1 MKKYYALFI
10 LCFFLGLTSL
20 AAGPQEW
27 KKAFK
32 DAKVENSAE
41 VDILYFE
48 QCQVPGKAKAKAEE
62 PKAGEAKTEEPKA
75 EETTSPFD
83 SEAEWGSE
91 DRLNNARENIRHYN
105 DEIAKIN
112 EQLKS
117 LDPDSDFEEVE
128 NLKFELKANQT
139 MLEIA
144 QEVLAEMEG
153 KSEEKEEPKKAE
165 EKEAVKK
172 EEKKEKTAAA
182 EKPKKGPEVHFEPTS
197 KYYDIPALAS
207 SASGCFDSARTYL
220 QVQSDDGKIHY
231 KVYFVTDP
239 KMWKALK
246 REGKHASPA
255 RNADWD
261 LKSRS
266 VLLFASPAITNSLAA
281 SLKFAMA
288 SLAFE
293 RKMLEVNP
301 KEEASELVARGFAF
315 HFSGLNSV
323 VDVNK
328 VFYLPALKEKDL
340 LVSSEL
346 INPTRMNDA
355 KRLLCFSRQS
365 AAVVDFFMKHGNFL
379 SKYIPSL
386 QGGNSGF
393 RTSFQHMGLA
403 EDWAENYD
411 DFCNNMTSRLFFPL
425 TEAANDAEAYSEWK
439 QSIDSDDIAQK
450 DKEEMLR
457 RRKATRARRHA
468 EYERTHTSSGRRIIW
483 KH

>member
-1 MKKYYALFI
+1 MKNHYKFFV
-10 LCFFLGLTSL
+10 LCFLLGLTSL

-32 DAKVENSAE
+32 DAKIEESSE

-48 QCQVPGKAKAKAEE
+48 QCQVPGKAKAKVEEAKAEE
-62 PKAGEAKTEEPKA
+62 PKAKGMQD
-75 EETTSPFD
+75 PFN
-83 SEAEWGSE
+83 SEAEWE
-91 DRLNNARENIRHYN
+91 TDDDKLKNARENVQHYS
-105 DEIAKIN
+105 DEIAYVK
-112 EQLKS
+112 EQLKG
-117 LDPDSDFEEVE
+117 LDPDADCEEVE
-128 NLKFELKANQT
+128 NLKLELKANST

-153 KSEEKEEPKKAE
+153 KPAEKEDSKKTEEKKEIKKEEKKAE
-165 EKEAVKK
+165 EKI
-172 EEKKEKTAAA
+172 AA
-182 EKPKKGPEVHFEPTS
+182 EKPRKGPETHLESTAN
-197 KYYDIPALAS
+197 YYDIPELAS
-207 SASGCFDSARTYL
+207 SASGCFERAKSIL
-220 QVQSDDGKIHY
+220 GVKSDDGQIHY

-239 KMWKALK
+239 KMWKALR

-255 RNADWD
+255 MNADWD

-281 SLKFAMA
+281 SLKFVMA

-301 KEEASELVARGFAF
+301 KEEASDLVARGFAF
-315 HFSGLNSV
+315 HVSGLNSV
-323 VDVNK
+323 VDINK

-340 LVSSEL
+340 LVPSEL

-365 AAVVDFFMKHGNFL
+365 AAVVVFFMKHSNFL
-379 SKYIPSL
+379 NKYIPNL

-393 RTSFQHMGLA
+393 RNSFQFLGLG
-403 EDWAENYD
+403 ENWAENYD
-411 DFCNNMTSRLFFPL
+411 DFCNNMTTRLFFPL

-439 QSIDSDDIAQK
+439 QSLDNDAVAQK
-450 DKEEMLR
+450 DKEEILQ
-457 RRKATRARRHA
+457 RRKETRERRHN
-468 EYERTHTSSGRRIIW
+468 EYKSTHTSSGKRIIYR
-483 KH
+483 H

>member
-48 QCQVPGKAKAKAEE
+48 QCQVPGKAKAKS
-62 PKAGEAKTEEPKA
+62 GEAKTEEAKA
-75 EETTSPFD
+75 EETTNPFD

-153 KSEEKEEPKKAE
+153 KPAEKETPKKPE
-165 EKEAVKK
+165 EKK
-172 EEKKEKTAAA
+172 EEKVEKKTAAA
-182 EKPKKGPEVHFEPTS
+182 EKPKKGPETHFEPTA
-197 KYYDIPALAS
+197 KFYDIPQLAGAGS
-207 SASGCFDSARTYL
+207 ECFSRARGIL
-220 QVQSDDGKIHY
+220 GVNSDDGKIKY
-231 KVYFVTDP
+231 KVYLVTEP

-246 REGKHASPA
+246 REGKHFSPA

-261 LKSRS
+261 MKSRS
-266 VLLFASPAITNSLAA
+266 VLLFASPAITNSLEA

-293 RKMLEVNP
+293 RKMQEVNP
-301 KEEASELVARGFAF
+301 KEEASDLVARGFAF
-315 HFSGLNSV
+315 HVSGLNSV

-340 LVSSEL
+340 LAPSEL
-346 INPTRMNDA
+346 INPTRLSDA

-365 AAVVDFFMKHGNFL
+365 AAVVEFLMKHSNFL
-379 SKYIPSL
+379 NKYIPSL

-393 RTSFQHMGLA
+393 RTSFQHLGLG

-411 DFCNNMTSRLFFPL
+411 DFCNNMTTRLFFPL
-425 TEAANDAEAYSEWK
+425 TEAANDAEAYAEWK
-439 QSIDSDDIAQK
+439 QSLDNDAIAQK
-450 DKEEMLR
+450 DKEAMLQ
-457 RRKATRARRHA
+457 RRKETRERRHA
-468 EYERTHTSSGRRIIW
+468 EYKSTHTSSGKRIIYR
-483 KH
+483 H

>member
-1 MKKYYALFI
+1 MMRASI
-10 LCFFLGLTSL
+10 LFFLAFFCASGLF
-20 AAGPQEW
+20 AGPQEW

-32 DAKVENSAE
+32 DAKIEESSE

-48 QCQVPGKAKAKAEE
+48 QCQVPGKAKAKVEE
-62 PKAGEAKTEEPKA
+62 TNFKELKADDPKA
-75 EETTSPFD
+75 EEVKDPFN
-83 SEAEWGSE
+83 SEAEWGS
-91 DRLNNARENIRHYN
+91 DDKLTNARENIRHYN
-105 DEIAKIN
+105 EEIANIN

-117 LDPDSDFEEVE
+117 LDPDADFEEVK
-128 NLKFELKANQT
+128 NLKFELKANQA
-139 MLEIA
+139 MLDIA
-144 QEVLAEMEG
+144 KEVLAEMEG
-153 KSEEKEEPKKAE
+153 KPSEKEVAKKPEEK
-165 EKEAVKK
+165 KEVKK
-172 EEKKEKTAAA
+172 EEKKEENTAAA
-182 EKPKKGPEVHFEPTS
+182 EKPKKGPEVHFESTAR
-197 KYYDIPALAS
+197 YYDLQELAS
-207 SASGCFDSARTYL
+207 AASGCFDSAKNIL
-220 QVQSDDGKIHY
+220 GVSSDDGKIHY

-246 REGKHASPA
+246 REVKHFSPA

-301 KEEASELVARGFAF
+301 KEEASDLVARGFAF
-315 HFSGLNSV
+315 HVSGLNSV

-328 VFYLPALKEKDL
+328 VFYLRALKEKDL
-340 LVSSEL
+340 LAPSEL
-346 INPTRMNDA
+346 INPTRMNDP
-355 KRLLCFSRQS
+355 KRLLCFSRQC
-365 AAVVDFFMKHGNFL
+365 AAVVDFFMKHSNFF

-393 RTSFQHMGLA
+393 RNSFQHLGLG

-411 DFCNNMTSRLFFPL
+411 DFCNNMTTRLFFPL

-439 QSIDSDDIAQK
+439 QSLENDAIAQK
-450 DKEEMLR
+450 DKEEILQ
-457 RRKATRARRHA
+457 RRKETRERRHN
-468 EYERTHTSSGRRIIW
+468 EYKSTHTSSGKRIIYR
-483 KH
+483 H

>member
-20 AAGPQEW
+20 AAGPQDW

-32 DAKVENSAE
+32 DAKNFESFE
-41 VDILYFE
+41 LDILYFE
-48 QCQVPGKAKAKAEE
+48 QCQVPGKAKAKVEE
-62 PKAGEAKTEEPKA
+62 TNFKELKADDPKA
-75 EETTSPFD
+75 EEVKDPFD
-83 SEAEWGSE
+83 SEAEWGS
-91 DRLNNARENIRHYN
+91 DDKLTNARENVEHYN
-105 DEIAKIN
+105 EEIAHIN
-112 EQLKS
+112 EQLKKLD
-117 LDPDSDFEEVE
+117 LDPDSEEVK

-153 KSEEKEEPKKAE
+153 KPAEKETPKKPE
-165 EKEAVKK
+165 EKK
-172 EEKKEKTAAA
+172 EEKVEKKTASA
-182 EKPKKGPEVHFEPTS
+182 EKPKKGPETHFESTA
-197 KYYDIPALAS
+197 KFYDIPQLAGAGS
-207 SASGCFDSARTYL
+207 ECFSRARGIL
-220 QVQSDDGKIHY
+220 GVNSDDGKIHY
-231 KVYFVTDP
+231 KVYLVTEP

-246 REGKHASPA
+246 REGKHFSPA

-281 SLKFAMA
+281 SLKFVMA

-301 KEEASELVARGFAF
+301 KEEASDLVARGFAF
-315 HFSGLNSV
+315 HVSGLNSV

-328 VFYLPALKEKDL
+328 VFYLRALKEKDL
-340 LVSSEL
+340 LAPSEL
-346 INPTRMNDA
+346 INPTRMNDP
-355 KRLLCFSRQS
+355 KRLLCFSRQC
-365 AAVVDFFMKHGNFL
+365 AAVVDFFMKHSNFF

-393 RTSFQHMGLA
+393 RNSFQHLGLG

-411 DFCNNMTSRLFFPL
+411 DFCNNMTTRLFFPL
-425 TEAANDAEAYSEWK
+425 TEAANDAEAYAEWK
-439 QSIDSDDIAQK
+439 QSLDNDAIAQK
-450 DKEEMLR
+450 DKEAMLQK
-457 RRKATRARRHA
+457 RKETRERRHA
-468 EYERTHTSSGRRIIW
+468 EYKSTHTSSGKRIIYR
-483 KH
+483 H